1 MRSALIGLTLLFL
14 ASCATTMPGQ
24 KLSTGNTKIT
34 ATIAQNSNF
43 SNERIQMYQ
52 FSLKNNSDVWVELE
66 GATLLAGKNVSVLV
80 GDRISSWTEACTLEK
95 NVSDYNTALVLGS
108 LAIGGAVVAGSSN
121 HSQTANT
128 GAVIALGSIS
138 AMAVRDYQNS
148 KNKIEFQRAFPDKHI
163 FQPVV
168 IPPQKVIQRWILI
181 ENPSGESFKLNL
193 KNKAG
198 DKIELSVRGANAEP
212 EAEVPAG
219 PVTITPY
226 KTKDGWE

>member
-1 MRSALIGLTLLFL
+1 MRSALIGLTLLLL
-14 ASCATTMPGQ
+14 ASCATTMPG
-24 KLSTGNTKIT
+24 KNLSTGNAKIT
-34 ATIAQNSNF
+34 ATIAQNSTF

-52 FSLKNNSDVWVELE
+52 FSLKNNSDTWVELE
-66 GATLLAGKNVSVLV
+66 GATLLASKNVSVLV

-181 ENPSGESFKLNL
+181 ENPAGESFKLNL
-193 KNKAG
+193 KNKEG

-219 PVTITPY
+219 PVKITPY